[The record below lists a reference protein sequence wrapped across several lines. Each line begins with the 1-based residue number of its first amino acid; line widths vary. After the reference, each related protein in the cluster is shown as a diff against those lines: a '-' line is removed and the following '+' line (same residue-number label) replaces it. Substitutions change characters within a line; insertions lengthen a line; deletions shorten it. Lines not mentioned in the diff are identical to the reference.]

1 MSDLVEMEEEDKGTS
16 LASTGNQGGDKKRF
30 EVKKVKFLFSIL
42 FIVLI
47 KNKSKLFLSGT
58 LLLYGLGVKFFEW
71 IQTF

>member
-47 KNKSKLFLSGT
+47 
-58 LLLYGLGVKFFEW
+58 
-71 IQTF
+71 